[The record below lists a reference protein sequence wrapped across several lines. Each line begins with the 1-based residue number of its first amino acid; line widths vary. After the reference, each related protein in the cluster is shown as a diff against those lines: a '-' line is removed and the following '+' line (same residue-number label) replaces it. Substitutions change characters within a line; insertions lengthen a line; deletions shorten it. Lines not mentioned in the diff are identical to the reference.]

1 MTRTIARWILAAG
14 LGAIGVLH
22 FVQTRGFRVVVPDWA
37 TRMSGLDKE
46 TIVVAS
52 GAVEIG
58 LAAGLVALPRERARI
73 GWATALFFAAV
84 LPGNVHQWRTGRP
97 APLMRKVLTLRQWTS
112 PRHREIVP
120 AMPSSDWSRRL
131 IS

>member
-52 GAVEIG
+52 GAVEIALGSAIALAPSQHRRKVG
-58 LAAGLVALPRERARI
+58 LAAAAFFVAIFPGNLSQFVHGRDGFGLDSDGKRFVRLFFQPALVA
-73 GWATALFFAAV
+73 WAL
-84 LPGNVHQWRTGRP
+84 
-97 APLMRKVLTLRQWTS
+97 
-112 PRHREIVP
+112 
-120 AMPSSDWSRRL
+120 
-131 IS
+131 